1 ISARPTMPTSRASA
15 ASSKSIP
22 PGPSEP
28 SSIPSARNA
37 DRTGSP
43 VRAAPS
49 AAMMLA
55 ARTPPT
61 SRSTRPSSTASSF
74 PVGVSTAA
82 WNTSG
87 MATRPRTRKI
97 GRLSEIAQVAV
108 RHGFGYFF
116 ERHKLTDL
124 LPWTARVEVTAQAAI
139 GSDRGR
145 HLREM
150 LDELGPTFVKFGQL
164 LSTRPDVVPPDIVA
178 ELRSLQDDVTP
189 FPFAQVREVVEAELG
204 LTLEQAFLEFGE
216 VPIAAASIGQV
227 HRAVLPNGDAVVVK
241 VQRPNAPM
249 QIENDLALLYQAAR
263 LIRERVRALDFI
275 DVNDLVD
282 EFARFIRQELD
293 YKLEA
298 RHADTFRRNFTGSDT
313 VVVPRVYWDYSGAR
327 MLTLEYLEGVQL
339 ADFEVEA
346 SALDV
351 RRELAYRV
359 TDTWMEMI
367 FRHGFFHGDPHPAN
381 VLVLDGGRI
390 GLVDFGLVGKLTQE
404 DMARL
409 TRLFIDAATE
419 NVDALPRRLAELG
432 VRYPNDREDE
442 FAAELRELFYRYYG
456 ASLADIDPIQ
466 VIREAFSLIYSMNLK
481 LPTRF
486 VLLDKAIA
494 TLGAV
499 GVELYPRF
507 NVFEVARPYA
517 RELMLER
524 FSPGRVA
531 SRAQKRGR
539 ELFEIANELPYQVH
553 DVLQEIR
560 DGQIEVGFVHKG
572 LDEFMHK
579 LDVVFNRLVVALVVA
594 GGLLGSSLIGILATE
609 GPQIFGIHFLSVI
622 GFIMSGVLGA
632 WLLVGVLRSGRI

>member
-1 ISARPTMPTSRASA
+1 
-15 ASSKSIP
+15 
-22 PGPSEP
+22 
-28 SSIPSARNA
+28 
-37 DRTGSP
+37 
-43 VRAAPS
+43 
-49 AAMMLA
+49 
-55 ARTPPT
+55 
-61 SRSTRPSSTASSF
+61 
-74 PVGVSTAA
+74 
-82 WNTSG
+82 

-124 LPWTARVEVTAQAAI
+124 LPWSSRVEVNPNAPA
-139 GSDRGR
+139 SSERGR

-189 FPFAQVREVVEAELG
+189 FPFAQVREVVEEELG

-216 VPIAAASIGQV
+216 APIAAASIGQV
-227 HRAVLPNGDAVVVK
+227 HRAVLPNGDEVVVK
-241 VQRPNAPM
+241 VQRPNAPS
-249 QIENDLALLYQAAR
+249 QIENDIALLYQAAR
-263 LIRERVRALDFI
+263 LIKERVRALDFI
-275 DVNDLVD
+275 DVNDVVD

-298 RHADTFRRNFTGSDT
+298 RHADTFRRNFAGSPT
-313 VVVPRVYWDYSGAR
+313 VVVPRVYWDYSGTR
-327 MLTLEYLEGVQL
+327 MLTLEYLAGVQL
-339 ADFEVEA
+339 ADLE
-346 SALDV
+346 LDV
-351 RRELAYRV
+351 TALEARRELAYRV

-390 GLVDFGLVGKLTQE
+390 GLVDFGLVGKLTDE
-404 DMARL
+404 DLSRL

-419 NVDALPRRLAELG
+419 NVEALPRRLAELG
-432 VRYPNDREDE
+432 VRYPKEREDE
-442 FAAELRELFYRYYG
+442 FTTELRELFYRYYG

-466 VIREAFSLIYSMNLK
+466 VIREAFALIYSMNLR

-494 TLGAV
+494 TLGSV
-499 GVELYPRF
+499 SVELYPAF

-517 RELMLER
+517 RQLMLER
-524 FSPGRVA
+524 FSPSRVA
-531 SRAQKRGR
+531 ANAQRRGR
-539 ELFEIANELPYQVH
+539 ELYDIANEIPYQVH
-553 DVLQEIR
+553 DVLQEFR

-572 LDEFMHK
+572 LDEFMQK
-579 LDVVFNRLVVALVVA
+579 LDVIFNRLVVALVVA

-609 GPQIFGIHFLSVI
+609 GPHIFGIHFLSVI
-622 GFIMSGVLGA
+622 GFILSGVLGA
-632 WLLVGVLRSGRI
+632 WLLIGVLRSGRI